1 MEVKIDNILR
11 TFKTELEIT
20 QPVFEAIANS
30 FEAKSTIIDIVFH
43 KKENLEDADY
53 VDYIEVIDNGDGF
66 TKENIDSFCEYL
78 SDYKLQLGCKGI
90 GRFTWLKVFR
100 TIEVESYTGNSIV
113 KFKFDRYFKPGDINP
128 VPTFDARKQTI
139 IRFKDLN
146 EKYIYSKINV
156 AKFKRQVLDYFM
168 LTFINYKNN
177 NSDFKINLKY
187 ENKSDSITL
196 KDIDDLHKKSFKLY
210 SQFDRTEY
218 EFKLLYN
225 FIDKTNKAQNEC
237 FLCGNRRTVEKY
249 ELKNIFSH
257 LPDNKIIKVLV
268 FSRYFDN
275 RVNDERTSFTF
286 SKSENNPNISNPL
299 PFTLISD
306 KLNEVL
312 SNIILNEFPNIK
324 ETNKEIIEAC
334 LSEKPYLSKYI
345 NKDNTLIKNKN
356 DVLNNAQKQFEK
368 EKEEVKKNFSKIL
381 EDKSVSSDEL
391 IKEFEKMN
399 ELSNREL
406 AQYFI
411 FRQVIINALK
421 KLDDDNQR
429 IEKFLHNLF
438 FDMGN
443 ISSGLDSFEKKYR
456 NCIWL
461 LDDKYMSYE
470 RCYSDTKISKIKEEI
485 KLDSPKYYGAKE
497 PDLTIFYSNH
507 DIVVVEFKAIGA
519 NVDDKFNAIPEID
532 RNIGIIAK
540 QFKEINNIYGYIIT
554 KFNDEFKDL
563 IKYSHGIKPLFST
576 GKDPIYFYSNDNIVD
591 ADGNKVNTFVN
602 FISTETIYCDANQ
615 RNKLFIDI
623 INNK

>member
-210 SQFDRTEY
+210 S
-218 EFKLLYN
+218 N
-225 FIDKTNKAQNEC
+225 
-237 FLCGNRRTVEKY
+237 
-249 ELKNIFSH
+249 
-257 LPDNKIIKVLV
+257 
-268 FSRYFDN
+268 
-275 RVNDERTSFTF
+275 
-286 SKSENNPNISNPL
+286 
-299 PFTLISD
+299 
-306 KLNEVL
+306 LNSYSVL
-312 SNIILNEFPNIK
+312 SN
-324 ETNKEIIEAC
+324 
-334 LSEKPYLSKYI
+334 
-345 NKDNTLIKNKN
+345 
-356 DVLNNAQKQFEK
+356 
-368 EKEEVKKNFSKIL
+368 
-381 EDKSVSSDEL
+381 
-391 IKEFEKMN
+391 
-399 ELSNREL
+399 
-406 AQYFI
+406 
-411 FRQVIINALK
+411 
-421 KLDDDNQR
+421 
-429 IEKFLHNLF
+429 
-438 FDMGN
+438 
-443 ISSGLDSFEKKYR
+443 
-456 NCIWL
+456 
-461 LDDKYMSYE
+461 
-470 RCYSDTKISKIKEEI
+470 
-485 KLDSPKYYGAKE
+485 
-497 PDLTIFYSNH
+497 
-507 DIVVVEFKAIGA
+507 
-519 NVDDKFNAIPEID
+519 
-532 RNIGIIAK
+532 
-540 QFKEINNIYGYIIT
+540 
-554 KFNDEFKDL
+554 
-563 IKYSHGIKPLFST
+563 
-576 GKDPIYFYSNDNIVD
+576 
-591 ADGNKVNTFVN
+591 
-602 FISTETIYCDANQ
+602 
-615 RNKLFIDI
+615 
-623 INNK
+623 